1 MTTSRGGFTWMG
13 CGVPEWGPYI
23 SSPSS
28 SLVEDVLTSEPLA
41 QANDNNNSKHNFV

>member
-13 CGVPEWGPYI
+13 CGVSEWGPYI

-41 QANDNNNSKHNFV
+41 QANNNNSKHNFV